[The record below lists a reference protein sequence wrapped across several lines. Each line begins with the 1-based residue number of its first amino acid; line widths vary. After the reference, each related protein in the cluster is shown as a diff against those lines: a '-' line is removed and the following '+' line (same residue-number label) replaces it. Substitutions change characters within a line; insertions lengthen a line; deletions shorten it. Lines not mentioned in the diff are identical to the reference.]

1 MQYYYIIFLFKI
13 ELNNSTIERGVV
25 IKFCILVISQVRYKS
40 RPILLNFDDLP
51 NLIDIPT
58 QKFDFDLNL
67 LLINNNY
74 TMK

>member
-40 RPILLNFDDLP
+40 RPILLNFDNLP

-58 QKFDFDLNL
+58 
-67 LLINNNY
+67 
-74 TMK
+74 

>member
-40 RPILLNFDDLP
+40 RSILLNFDDLP

-58 QKFDFDLNL
+58 
-67 LLINNNY
+67 
-74 TMK
+74 

>member
-40 RPILLNFDDLP
+40 RSILLNFDDLP